1 MSCLSPLRFDLRGA
15 EERRRIGSQVAQLM
29 TSSDAATPL
38 GAPKEVCRFGA
49 IPHAEDLVG
58 CPKVLLDGRFGDT
71 DSIICTVLGRSRVLA
86 ERPQQCAWN
95 YTENHP

>member
-1 MSCLSPLRFDLRGA
+1 MSCLSPLGFDFRGA

-29 TSSDAATPL
+29 TSSDAATLL